1 MIHDLACDNAVV
13 AVVATDSPYRPAAAA
28 QPTAA
33 GRAVDGVWFVH
44 EFSHAAVAAYGTQR
58 VVHGLGRLRHP
69 EGIMNDSARGESPG
83 PFH

>member
-28 QPTAA
+28 KTTAA
-33 GRAVDGVWFVH
+33 GHAVDEAGFVH
-44 EFSHAAVAAYGTQR
+44 EFSHAAIAAQGTQR
-58 VVHGLGRLRHP
+58 VVHGLRRLRHP
-69 EGIMNDSARGESPG
+69 EGIMNGSAPGESPG

>member
-1 MIHDLACDNAVV
+1 MIHDLVSDNAVG

-28 QPTAA
+28 NITAG
-33 GRAVDGVWFVH
+33 GRAVDEAWFVH
-44 EFSHAAVAAYGTQR
+44 EFGHAAVAAEGTQR

-69 EGIMNDSARGESPG
+69 EGIMNGCAPGESPG